1 MPSDTRWIVDEVLP
15 CLQVGPRGIIGRVEG
30 ERPLASATGPARSDR
45 RTTGGVPSL
54 PTEAD
59 LADDTAEPER
69 GDVAD
74 PDAEELV
81 APEADEI
88 ADASAG
94 PKEIALPGADSV
106 VDPGVD
112 EIAGAEVDVAAES
125 DRAADAD
132 ADADGD
138 EATAA
143 GGATEAC
150 SASRRADTAPPVD
163 ESSEKPSPVARPGTA
178 RPRRSPES
186 VAGLS
191 WVDWS

>member
-1 MPSDTRWIVDEVLP
+1 MPGDARWIVDEVLP

-30 ERPLASATGPARSDR
+30 ERRVASAAGAARSDR
-45 RTTGGVPSL
+45 RTTGVVLRL
-54 PTEAD
+54 PTEAE

-74 PDAEELV
+74 PDADEIV
-81 APEADEI
+81 APDADKI
-88 ADASAG
+88 ADAGAG
-94 PKEIALPGADSV
+94 AEEIALPEAETV

-112 EIAGAEVDVAAES
+112 ETAGAEVDGAAES
-125 DRAADAD
+125 DQAADAD

-178 RPRRSPES
+178 RRGRSPVS